1 MLQILLAIGG
11 GRVTKGWIDR
21 GALGAI
27 MRAIIL
33 LAPAAGYQIGLNGRS
48 RRRQAGIKVGW

>member
-21 GALGAI
+21 GALEAI

-33 LAPAAGYQIGLNGRS
+33 PVPPPATRS
-48 RRRQAGIKVGW
+48 D

>member
-21 GALGAI
+21 GRREAI
-27 MRAIIL
+27 MGAL
-33 LAPAAGYQIGLNGRS
+33 LATTCYQRAYGGGSASKSAGRAA
-48 RRRQAGIKVGW
+48 